1 MRKCWRR
8 AETRLQSQLRLWY
21 ACLPRSTMPDL
32 VRISTFNSKI
42 YQIVAFFLIDIIFA
56 SPIHCVRKGEFCK
69 TRASGNTRQQIW
81 LLQLANRPSFL
92 TYSPKFLEGNRR
104 LKKQILQGT
113 PVNCDLLT
121 VNHNLN
127 QQIFRNWVIPTKK
140 SFQGTQV
147 N

>member
-1 MRKCWRR
+1 
-8 AETRLQSQLRLWY
+8 
-21 ACLPRSTMPDL
+21 MPDL

-42 YQIVAFFLIDIIFA
+42 YQIVAVFLIDIIFA
-56 SPIHCVRKGEFCK
+56 SPIYCVRKGEFCE

-113 PVNCDLLT
+113 P
-121 VNHNLN
+121 
-127 QQIFRNWVIPTKK
+127 
-140 SFQGTQV
+140 
-147 N
+147 